1 MGKVN
6 LRITLEMHA
15 EGDTYIN
22 IDTKEE
28 LQEALE
34 GMLSEVIGDESIKY
48 TATMENLD
56 NGTIVSMQND

>member
-15 EGDTYIN
+15 EGELYIN
-22 IDTKEE
+22 PNTAEE

-34 GMLSEVIGDESIKY
+34 GMLSEVIDDESIKY
-48 TATMENLD
+48 KATMENLD
-56 NGTIVSMQND
+56 NGIKVCMMS

>member
-6 LRITLEMHA
+6 LKITLEMHA
-15 EGDTYIN
+15 EGENYIDPN
-22 IDTKEE
+22 TAEE

-34 GMLSEVIGDESIKY
+34 GMLSEVIDDESIKY

-56 NGTIVSMQND
+56 NGIKVCMTS

>member
-15 EGDTYIN
+15 EGDNYIN

-56 NGTIVSMQND
+56 NGIKVCIMN

>member
-15 EGDTYIN
+15 EGESYIN
-22 IDTKEE
+22 PNTEEE

-48 TATMENLD
+48 KATMENLD
-56 NGTIVSMQND
+56 NGIKDCMMN

>member
-15 EGDTYIN
+15 EGELYIN
-22 IDTKEE
+22 PNTEEE

-34 GMLSEVIGDESIKY
+34 GMLSEVIDDESIKY
-48 TATMENLD
+48 KATMENLD
-56 NGTIVSMQND
+56 NGIKVCMMN